1 MEQIEPATD
10 EKDILSLE
18 SPWDL
23 SHGFIDGLELLS
35 MSKSELVSTILI
47 TKGDYYNAEERVKL
61 EALSWSELIA
71 MLLRLRRKIVF
82 H

>member
-1 MEQIEPATD
+1 MEQIEPATN

-18 SPWDL
+18 WPWDL

-61 EALSWSELIA
+61 EALSWRELIA